1 MLLPLLLWEKKAKS
15 DMQGMHYCHTAARQP
30 GASVVLLALMLC
42 GSNGGQRKQVL
53 EQKLDR
59 QEMIRREG
67 REEKEENLG
76 AMLGRKWLRRN
87 H

>member
-1 MLLPLLLWEKKAKS
+1 ME
-15 DMQGMHYCHTAARQP
+15 
-30 GASVVLLALMLC
+30 
-42 GSNGGQRKQVL
+42 GQRKQVL

-67 REEKEENLG
+67 REEKKENLR
-76 AMLGRKWLRRN
+76 AMVGRKWLRRN

>member
-1 MLLPLLLWEKKAKS
+1 ME
-15 DMQGMHYCHTAARQP
+15 
-30 GASVVLLALMLC
+30 
-42 GSNGGQRKQVL
+42 GQRKQLL

-67 REEKEENLG
+67 GEEKEENLR
-76 AMLGRKWLRRN
+76 ATLRRKWLRRN